1 MLHAT
6 PAARDSGRTYN
17 IYYNKSRCPLRKAIY
32 DRARERAQMTA
43 RVCKSNPPS
52 IDRHDLANPPIALRH
67 PHPGAV
73 HPCSIMTK
81 SP

>member
-6 PAARDSGRTYN
+6 PVARDSGRTYN
-17 IYYNKSRCPLRKAIY
+17 IHYNKSRCPLRKAIY
-32 DRARERAQMTA
+32 ERARSTDDRTRLLQTD
-43 RVCKSNPPS
+43 PPS

-67 PHPGAV
+67 PYPGAV